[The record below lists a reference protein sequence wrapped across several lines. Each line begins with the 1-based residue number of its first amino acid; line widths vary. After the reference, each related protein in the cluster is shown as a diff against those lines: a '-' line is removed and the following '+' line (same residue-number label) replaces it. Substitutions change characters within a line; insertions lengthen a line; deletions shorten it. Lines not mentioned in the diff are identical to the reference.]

1 MHVHAEGVRGI
12 LRAHVRQAH
21 RTLGDVRCVRRDMGV
36 SVVGPK
42 EVEVRSHQK

>member
-1 MHVHAEGVRGI
+1 MHVHAEGARGI
-12 LRAHVRQAH
+12 LRAHVHQA
-21 RTLGDVRCVRRDMGV
+21 RCTLGDVRRVRRGMGV